1 MSWLPLVLLLVLCS
15 PIVALAPVRWA
26 IRLWTIIALLFA
38 TTVTFRGEIQFED
51 EWILPNQLIFSV
63 LIAILC
69 IPLVIIGLRQAHSDI
84 YPRPASRRVT
94 PSAGERRVL
103 HWMDLF
109 IASLGGLCVGLFL
122 TLALAVALRGFPG
135 GLTLHIAVAAIAA
148 VAAVVPLRYF
158 EGLPRAAVTSA
169 LLLVAGLTLAG
180 GFLYPQLIA
189 NKAAAID
196 PTSPRCLRAVD
207 RPVGPDETRL
217 LTLPHGQPGGP
228 GLILT
233 VMAPRGI
240 QHYRW
245 SYRSMSFTKYGAYRY
260 GGCPA

>member
-1 MSWLPLVLLLVLCS
+1 MLLVLCS

-38 TTVTFRGEIQFED
+38 TTISFRGEVQFED
-51 EWILPNQLIFSV
+51 MGFLPDELIIGV

-69 IPLVIIGLRQAHSDI
+69 IPLTIIGLRNAFSNI
-84 YPRPASRRVT
+84 YPRPVSRLAAA
-94 PSAGERRVL
+94 SAGERRAL

-109 IASLGGLCVGLFL
+109 IASLGGLCVGLYL
-122 TLALAVALRGFPG
+122 TLGLAVALRGFSG

-158 EGLPRAAVTSA
+158 EGLPQAAVASA

-189 NKAAAID
+189 NEAAAID

-217 LTLPHGQPGGP
+217 LTLPHGHPGGP

-260 GGCPA
+260 GGCPV